1 MIYKIT
7 YQGTAFVEADNETDA
22 LEAFNDDM
30 TIVSDIVDY
39 KIEKSTVSQMR
50 RCFYQTNENG
60 VCEH

>member
-22 LEAFNDDM
+22 LEMFNNDM
-30 TIVSDIVDY
+30 IITTDIGDY

-50 RCFYQTNENG
+50 RCIYQINENE